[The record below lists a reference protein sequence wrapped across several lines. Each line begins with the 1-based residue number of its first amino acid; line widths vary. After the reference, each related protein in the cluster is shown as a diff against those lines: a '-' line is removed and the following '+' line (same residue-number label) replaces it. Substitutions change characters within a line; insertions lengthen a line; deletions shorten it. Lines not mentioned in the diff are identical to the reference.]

1 MLKTNGIPDQPS
13 PSFVL
18 AGWRLRLRHRRI
30 GTVLFSF
37 VCLFA
42 VGGEI
47 VLSQTAADRHESARS
62 DKLTGGRVEVA
73 EFEPN
78 QPDIRITLNVPSFRL
93 TFWQNGKEVQSYFV
107 GVGMKNHPIYIGD
120 REATEVIWN
129 PAWIPPS
136 SNWVRE
142 MKGVSPGEVIKA
154 SDPRN
159 PLGKMKIPLGDSYL
173 IHQARGTGDLGN
185 LVSHGCVRMLRSELY
200 DLAEKIIAARGAPVS
215 RKRIEAAKRSSR
227 MLVVRLDEVVPV
239 DINYDTIVVEE
250 RVLHVYPDVYSRGT
264 NRIAILRAELES
276 AGMAA
281 SKINDKTLRQILGKV
296 TRRTQ
301 FVVAV
306 SSIEQ
311 GRALEDGKVMP
322 LIPRKARQKPA
333 GAVARPSGR
342 A

>member
-129 PAWIPPS
+129 PA
-136 SNWVRE
+136 
-142 MKGVSPGEVIKA
+142 
-154 SDPRN
+154 
-159 PLGKMKIPLGDSYL
+159 
-173 IHQARGTGDLGN
+173 
-185 LVSHGCVRMLRSELY
+185 
-200 DLAEKIIAARGAPVS
+200 
-215 RKRIEAAKRSSR
+215 
-227 MLVVRLDEVVPV
+227 
-239 DINYDTIVVEE
+239 
-250 RVLHVYPDVYSRGT
+250 
-264 NRIAILRAELES
+264 
-276 AGMAA
+276 
-281 SKINDKTLRQILGKV
+281 
-296 TRRTQ
+296 
-301 FVVAV
+301 
-306 SSIEQ
+306 
-311 GRALEDGKVMP
+311 
-322 LIPRKARQKPA
+322 
-333 GAVARPSGR
+333 
-342 A
+342 